1 MAFLVFV
8 PACCQIP
15 AMPVHSMERPARHFR
30 SVNPEAAAHVLL
42 ALPLVRRIRRH
53 WGGSD
58 LPPGTA
64 HGCLERTDMTPED
77 VLADAASA
85 VDQASPST
93 EHRNGPVRDALD
105 RLDDRWSTLILVTLW
120 QGPQRFNALARAV
133 PDISRRMLT
142 GTLRHLERD
151 RLIWREVTP
160 STPPSVRYGLTPR
173 GTLLMP
179 PWPNSSPGPSAAS
192 PRSSPR
198 ARFIGEISR
207 AQSRRWR
214 DPNQTCSGFSRCFGQ
229 QRDPVDAM
237 ISLIR

>member
-1 MAFLVFV
+1 
-8 PACCQIP
+8 
-15 AMPVHSMERPARHFR
+15 
-30 SVNPEAAAHVLL
+30 
-42 ALPLVRRIRRH
+42 
-53 WGGSD
+53 
-58 LPPGTA
+58 
-64 HGCLERTDMTPED
+64 MTPDD

-85 VDQASPST
+85 VDQASPCT

-151 RLIWREVTP
+151 GLIWREVTP
-160 STPPSVRYGLTPR
+160 STPPLVRYGLTPL
-173 GTLLMP
+173 GTSLMP
-179 PWPNSSPGPSAAS
+179 PLAELIAWAERRQPEIVAA
-192 PRSSPR
+192 R

-214 DPNQTCSGFSRCFGQ
+214 DPNQTCPGFSRCFGQ